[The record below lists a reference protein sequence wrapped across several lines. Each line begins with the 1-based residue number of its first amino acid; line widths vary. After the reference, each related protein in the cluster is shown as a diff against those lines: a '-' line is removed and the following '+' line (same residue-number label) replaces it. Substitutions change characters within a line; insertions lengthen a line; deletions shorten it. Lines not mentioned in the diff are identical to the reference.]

1 MHVRVTDV
9 ACIIRVH
16 ISEASTCS
24 DPMQY
29 LGRRRR
35 RRRGITDHV
44 RGRLLRPDKTGEIS
58 AATTAAILHW
68 RYISYVQTCI
78 GYDLS

>member
-29 LGRRRR
+29 LSRRRR

>member
-9 ACIIRVH
+9 ACISRVH

-29 LGRRRR
+29 LNRRR

-78 GYDLS
+78 GYNLS